1 MIYKQFIKQ
10 NDCKRILFYKLLTSS
25 SFKQCRLENALENP
39 ILLCKGFTLQ
49 KRLDFKPSSKQVSK
63 PFDLNSFSKMSC
75 FTKQRVF
82 MKDFSFPNLPQG
94 TNLNLRYNLMVTL
107 LLSNLARGKVTVSV
121 GSQVT

>member
-10 NDCKRILFYKLLTSS
+10 NYCERVLFYKLLTSS
-25 SFKQCRLENALENP
+25 SFKACHFENASENP

-49 KRLDFKPSSKQVSK
+49 KTLYFKPSSKQVSK
-63 PFDLNSFSKMSC
+63 PFDLNSCSKTPC
-75 FTKQRVF
+75 FTNTRVF
-82 MKDFSFPNLPQG
+82 AKDFGFPNLPQG
-94 TNLNLRYNLMVTL
+94 TNLNLRYNMMVTL